1 MTKMYIL
8 TGPEMGQVFE
18 LRDGPSYVGRSQD
31 NDIQI
36 LDKTVSRRHLKL
48 SRKGDRYF
56 ITDLGS
62 QNGTF
67 VNGLCIT
74 SGIEIEVRQGHPI
87 ALGMTVI
94 CLGEG
99 CMDQV
104 MPFLD
109 SIELTKETGNQSG
122 IFVQHGERTNQ
133 RKLELLYK
141 VSYLLSEKTPLNV
154 TLEKILDHIFDLLR
168 RIDRGAF
175 ILIDPE
181 TKDVTEIVSKSTKP
195 GDEPIPGYCRD
206 VVDQVIKNK
215 QAVVVSD
222 AHADSTD
229 EIADTLR
236 LLKIESVLCVPLVWS
251 SLIMGVIYVDSM
263 ERPYGFQK
271 EDLALFNDLGQR
283 IALAMVNAS
292 LESDFDSVPEE
303 L

>member
-8 TGPEMGQVFE
+8 NGPEMGQVFE

-67 VNGLCIT
+67 VNGLYIT
-74 SGIEIEVRQGHPI
+74 SGIEMEVRQGHPI

-141 VSYLLSEKTPLNV
+141 VSYLLSEKASLSV

-195 GDEPIPGYCRD
+195 GDETIPGYCRD
-206 VVDQVIKNK
+206 VVDRVIRDK

-292 LESDFDSVPEE
+292 LESDFDSVLEE
-303 L
+303 E

>member
-48 SRKGDRYF
+48 SRNGDRYF

-67 VNGLCIT
+67 VNGLNIT

-175 ILIDPE
+175 ILIDP
-181 TKDVTEIVSKSTKP
+181 
-195 GDEPIPGYCRD
+195 
-206 VVDQVIKNK
+206 VIRSRFF
-215 QAVVVSD
+215 A
-222 AHADSTD
+222 
-229 EIADTLR
+229 E
-236 LLKIESVLCVPLVWS
+236 
-251 SLIMGVIYVDSM
+251 GV
-263 ERPYGFQK
+263 
-271 EDLALFNDLGQR
+271 
-283 IALAMVNAS
+283 
-292 LESDFDSVPEE
+292 
-303 L
+303 